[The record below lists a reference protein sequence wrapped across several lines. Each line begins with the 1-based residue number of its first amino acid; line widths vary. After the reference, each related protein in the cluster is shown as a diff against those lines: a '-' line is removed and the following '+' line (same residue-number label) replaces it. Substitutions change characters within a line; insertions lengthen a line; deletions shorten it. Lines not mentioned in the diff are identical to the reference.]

1 MSSPERIAELMF
13 LYRCGE
19 LSAKQK
25 AELLAWRNL
34 SAANETVFQN
44 GTDPERLASSAQRL
58 QDNKEIIFNKIMARR
73 YAPVPAAEIR
83 RFRIEKML
91 RFAAIFV
98 VSLGV
103 LLYVLLGINI
113 GGNDDEGHADPNN
126 LATFIGSD
134 GVATAMDDMHRG
146 YLAGYAG
153 ISFHTDKNGQLIY
166 VAADRPHA
174 AKDKYYKLQSSL
186 HGRLCLLLPDSSL
199 VWLNSQSSI
208 QYPANFFAGALP
220 LVIEGEAY
228 IEPAKSRKTA
238 LQFRLH
244 GMEIA
249 AGASR
254 FNVRAYADDAA
265 AIVTLLDGNLRIHQ
279 YLKAGAFPPE
289 VELQPAEQA
298 RVVEDSLQIIRHVD
312 VDQVSGWKTK
322 KAGALK

>member
-13 LYRCGE
+13 LHQCGE

-34 SAANETVFQN
+34 SPANETVFRN
-44 GTDPERLASSAQRL
+44 GTDPDRLASSMKRL
-58 QDNKEIIFNKIMARR
+58 QDNKEIIFNKIMARQ

-83 RFRIEKML
+83 RFRIEKIM

-98 VSLGV
+98 VSLGI
-103 LLYVLLGINI
+103 LLYLGSINI

-126 LATFIGSD
+126 LATFTGPD

-153 ISFHTDKNGQLIY
+153 IKSHTDKNGQLIY
-166 VAADRPHA
+166 VATDRPHA
-174 AKDKYYKLQSSL
+174 AKDKNYKLQSSL
-186 HGRLCLLLPDSSL
+186 HGRLCFLLPDSSL

-208 QYPANFFAGALP
+208 QYPANFFAGAAP

-238 LQFRLH
+238 LRLRLR
-244 GMEIA
+244 GMEITT
-249 AGASR
+249 GASR
-254 FNVRAYADDAA
+254 FNVRAYPNDAVS
-265 AIVTLLDGNLRIHQ
+265 IVTLLDGDLRIRQ
-279 YLKAGAFPPE
+279 YLKAGASSPE

-298 RVVEDSLQIIRHVD
+298 RVFEDSLQIVRHVD
-312 VDQVSGWKTK
+312 VDQVIAWKTK
-322 KAGALK
+322 KAGAVK